1 MLQKGIVHMRKHE
14 MQMGSMLELLVRIR
28 TSKSLDRS
36 AAKNRHYR
44 SALRRQDKAFAAL
57 DKAGLSKE
65 HRLIVDRAITATN
78 ECGTA
83 YGEAAS
89 QYAWP
94 LTIPLY
100 SDLSPVS

>member
-65 HRLIVDRAITATN
+65 QRLIVDRAITATN

-83 YGEAAS
+83 YGEATYRLGFCDS
-89 QYAWP
+89 RR
-94 LTIPLY
+94 L
-100 SDLSPVS
+100 VSELEKIK